1 MKNKLS
7 FWEKLKAYR
16 LKNNVVIVVILFAI
30 VVLSVLIY
38 LSPQARHNDVSAN
51 ILMAVFTSFLATIMS
66 LVAEIYVKY
75 KDNER
80 DQFLEDIHTFGI
92 NNLNK
97 NKEEV
102 LAELLKDCDSM
113 IWISGYRL
121 IMTNRIKKDVADAI
135 RRGAEVK
142 AILCPPWS
150 QAFHMVY
157 GTNAKVADNYFQ
169 VLYAIYQAKEGIENK
184 EYSIYFTDKPLFSDT
199 YKVDQNLVTG
209 PYMHNRDGEYKRL
222 MAKDFFSYNLVKK
235 SRLYELVESE
245 FLTLCEEAT
254 YELDWEKFARAF
266 EEQETK
272 DLNDE
277 QKCRLL
283 QEACVPRVICEK

>member
-1 MKNKLS
+1 M
-7 FWEKLKAYR
+7 
-16 LKNNVVIVVILFAI
+16 
-30 VVLSVLIY
+30 
-38 LSPQARHNDVSAN
+38 
-51 ILMAVFTSFLATIMS
+51 
-66 LVAEIYVKY
+66 
-75 KDNER
+75 
-80 DQFLEDIHTFGI
+80 
-92 NNLNK
+92 
-97 NKEEV
+97 
-102 LAELLKDCDSM
+102 
-113 IWISGYRL
+113 
-121 IMTNRIKKDVADAI
+121 
-135 RRGAEVK
+135 
-142 AILCPPWS
+142 
-150 QAFHMVY
+150 
-157 GTNAKVADNYFQ
+157 
-169 VLYAIYQAKEGIENK
+169 ENK

-254 YELDWEKFARAF
+254 HELDWEKFARAY

-283 QEACVPRVICEK
+283 QEACVPRVIREK